1 MKELH
6 LVIAS
11 PERSIFE
18 GKVDMAV
25 LPGELGEFQV
35 LVNHAPLISSLM
47 AGEVKYTT
55 GTESQSL
62 QIKGGFVEVRDNQ
75 ISVCAEL

>member
-11 PERSIFE
+11 PERTIYD

-47 AGEVKYTT
+47 AGEVGYTV
-55 GTESQSL
+55 GKESQSL

-75 ISVCAEL
+75 ISVCVEL

>member
-11 PERSIFE
+11 PERTVFS
-18 GKVDMAV
+18 GKVDMATF
-25 LPGELGEFQV
+25 PGELGEFQV
-35 LVNHAPLISSLM
+35 LVGHAPLISSLT
-47 AGEVKYTT
+47 AGEVRYTT
-55 GTESQSL
+55 GKESQSL
-62 QIKGGFVEVRDNQ
+62 QIKGGFVEVRDNR